1 MSNANVIEIFSSSQ
15 GEGKFLGCRQVFVR
29 LAGCNLNC
37 NFCDTDFNRTEF
49 CRVETAAGSMTFRN
63 EKNPFDSAQVAER
76 IKNFYDEVPTHS
88 ISFTGG
94 EPLLHGEF
102 IRDVAALTK
111 NFNAKI
117 FLETNGTLPDE
128 FEKISDAID
137 FVSMDIKLPNVIGKN
152 LFGVH
157 EKFMRVAREKDL
169 CVKIVVTGE
178 TSDDEFISAIEVV
191 ANVDEKIFV
200 VLQPVTPVNGVS
212 AVPAGKILAWQ
223 ATALRRLK
231 NVRVIPQT
239 HKFINVL

>member
-1 MSNANVIEIFSSSQ
+1 MSNANVIEIFSSAQ

-49 CRVETAAGSMTFRN
+49 CRVETSAGSMTFRN
-63 EKNPFDSAQVAER
+63 EKNPLDADRVAEL

-88 ISFTGG
+88 VSFTGG
-94 EPLLHGEF
+94 EPLLHWKF
-102 IRDVAALTK
+102 IRDVAALVD
-111 NFNAKI
+111 AKI
-117 FLETNGTLPDE
+117 FLETNGTLVDE

-137 FVSMDIKLPNVIGKN
+137 FVSMDIKLPHVVGKN

-157 EKFMRVAREKDL
+157 EKFLRAARDKDL

-178 TSDDEFISAIEVV
+178 TSDKEFISAIELV
-191 ANVDEKIFV
+191 ANVDEKIFT

-212 AVPAGKILAWQ
+212 AVSAGKILSWQ
-223 ATALRRLK
+223 AIALRRLK